1 LFDRI
6 EQFGLRITRIIS
18 IAGLTA
24 LMFLAV
30 MTLADGLLR
39 WLANAPIDGVRDM
52 GGLAVAIG
60 VAACLPV
67 GLMERS
73 NITLHFLN
81 SVGAPAIGRVLDAF
95 AALVTGVVYIALAWQ
110 FTTFAGK
117 MAQAHET
124 TWVLKIPVAPFWYVV
139 AAILWLSV
147 CVQAIVIIL
156 EIYHIG
162 TPRKDSHTDSSEA
175 VL

>member
-1 LFDRI
+1 MFDHI
-6 EQFGLRITRIIS
+6 ERLGLRITRLIS

-60 VAACLPV
+60 IAACLPV

-73 NITLHFLN
+73 NITLHVL
-81 SVGAPAIGRVLDAF
+81 SSIGPPVIGRILDAF
-95 AALVTGVVYIALAWQ
+95 AALVVGIVYVALAWQ
-110 FTTFAGK
+110 FTIFSSK
-117 MAQAHET
+117 MKQAHEV
-124 TWVLKIPVAPFWYVV
+124 TWVLQIPTAPFWFAVT
-139 AAILWLSV
+139 AILWLSV
-147 CVQAIVIIL
+147 CVQAIVLIL
-156 EIYHIG
+156 EVHRIG
-162 TPRKDSHTDSSEA
+162 RPGKADDAEPQGG

>member
-1 LFDRI
+1 MSDYI
-6 EQFGLRITRIIS
+6 EQFGLRITRLIS

-52 GGLAVAIG
+52 GGLAAAIG

-73 NITLHFLN
+73 NITLHFL
-81 SVGAPAIGRVLDAF
+81 SSIGPPILGRILDAT
-95 AALVTGVVYIALAWQ
+95 AALVVGVVYAALAWQ
-110 FTTFAGK
+110 FTVFSSKTS
-117 MAQAHET
+117 QAHEV
-124 TWVLKIPVAPFWYVV
+124 TWVLQIPTAPFWYIVT
-139 AAILWLSV
+139 AILWLSV
-147 CVQAIVIIL
+147 CVQAIVIVL
-156 EIYHIG
+156 EFYHIG
-162 TPRKDSHTDSSEA
+162 RRRNVIEPDSQGA

>member
-1 LFDRI
+1 MFDRI
-6 EQFGLRITRIIS
+6 EQFGLRVTRLIS
-18 IAGLTA
+18 VAGLTA

-30 MTLADGLLR
+30 MTLADGMLR

-73 NITLHFLN
+73 NITLHFLG
-81 SVGAPAIGRVLDAF
+81 SLGAPVIGRILDAI
-95 AALVTGVVYIALAWQ
+95 AALVVAVVYVALAWQ
-110 FTTFAGK
+110 FTIFASK
-117 MAQAHET
+117 MAQAHEV
-124 TWVLKIPVAPFWYVV
+124 TWVLQIPTAPFWYVV

-147 CVQAIVIIL
+147 IVQIIVTVL
-156 EIYHIG
+156 EFYHIG
-162 TPRKDSHTDSSEA
+162 TPRKGHETDSSEA

>member
-6 EQFGLRITRIIS
+6 EQFGLRITRVIS

-73 NITLHFLN
+73 NITLHFLG
-81 SVGAPAIGRVLDAF
+81 SLGPPIIGRILDAF
-95 AALVTGVVYIALAWQ
+95 AALVVGVVYVALAWQ
-110 FTTFAGK
+110 FTLFSSK

-147 CVQAIVIIL
+147 CVQAIVLIL

-162 TPRKDSHTDSSEA
+162 KPRQASRTDSSEA
-175 VL
+175 IL